1 MRRVVSLTPMA
12 ADRDSRTFKQ
22 AASMARMG
30 FESVLVEDQ
39 ESRLERGRL
48 PLPADVGTGPTRSAP
63 RLARM
68 LAQFANQH
76 VPELYRTVLRLW
88 HYGPVTARSVPP
100 ASLYYLHS
108 PLQYPAMLLRDRR
121 TPFVYDAH
129 DFYAADRTD
138 ELWDRL
144 LTWLERR
151 CVRNAAEVVTVT
163 EGCAGLIEDFF
174 GRRPVVVPNVHD
186 PRIDEPPPE
195 DLRTALGLGAED
207 FLIVMVGNAK
217 PGTAVEEALA
227 ALAELPERV
236 TWRSSAAAGTPTPG
250 AWPSSAWPARPSAR
264 GRSARPDRAADRDRG
279 RVGDPLLPADP
290 GLPSRAAQPAVPPD
304 LGRAPADLSRGA
316 GGDAEAGRAL
326 RARHR
331 LRPLREP
338 ASLVAAVGR
347 LLSEDGALAEYSENA
362 RRAAGELTWEQQ
374 EPRLKAIIEAS
385 MNGAGVFA
393 ARAAAAHRAPPIETA
408 RDARPRQRSCARA
421 ASAAAPIAA
430 LPAGR
435 AAGQAPASSTSSTS
449 ATKPRYV

>member
-39 ESRLERGRL
+39 KSRLERGRL
-48 PLPADVGTGPTRSAP
+48 PFALRTVGTGPTRSAP
-63 RLARM
+63 RLGRM

-108 PLQYPAMLLRDRR
+108 PLQYPAMLLRGRR

-186 PRIDEPPPE
+186 PRIDEAPPE

-236 TWRSSAAAGTPTPG
+236 HLAFVGGGWDAYA
-250 AWPSSAWPARPSAR
+250 
-264 GRSARPDRAADRDRG
+264 G
-279 RVGDPLLPADP
+279 RVAEL
-290 GLPSRAAQPAVPPD
+290 GLAGRAHLREAVPPAQIAPLIATAD
-304 LGRAPADLSRGA
+304 ASVILYFPLTQDYLHALPNRLFLPISAGLPLIYPEALGEMRKL
-316 GGDAEAGRAL
+316 AERYGL
-326 RARHR
+326 GIGFD
-331 LRPLREP
+331 PREP

-347 LLSEDGALAEYSENA
+347 LLAEDGALAEYRENA

-385 MNGAGVFA
+385 MNGAGGS
-393 ARAAAAHRAPPIETA
+393 RA
-408 RDARPRQRSCARA
+408 
-421 ASAAAPIAA
+421 
-430 LPAGR
+430 
-435 AAGQAPASSTSSTS
+435 
-449 ATKPRYV
+449 